1 MQLSADPNSSSWFDA
16 FDARHWDV
24 NGTRIHAR
32 VPRTPAGERPVL
44 LLLHGFPQSHVLWH
58 RVAQLLENQFYIVM
72 PDLRGY
78 GDSAK
83 PPGLPDHSNYSK
95 RTMAQDMVA
104 LMDALGVAQFHLCGH
119 DRGGRV
125 AHRLAVDHPTRVQ
138 SLCVID
144 IAPTLDMYAATDF
157 AFAQAYYH
165 WFHLTQPSPLPETMI
180 GGNPLAYLHA
190 KLGGWGYGGIGY
202 IEHQAVAEYERC
214 IAADGTIHAMC
225 EDYRAS
231 ATIDLDHDRASRALP
246 DGEGKIACD
255 TLVLWGERGV
265 VNRMFDP
272 VALWQA
278 QCAGKVSGRSLPAG
292 HFIPEELPGE
302 TAGHLKDWVIQR
314 PPTDDR

>member
-1 MQLSADPNSSSWFDA
+1 
-16 FDARHWDV
+16 
-24 NGTRIHAR
+24 
-32 VPRTPAGERPVL
+32 
-44 LLLHGFPQSHVLWH
+44 
-58 RVAQLLENQFYIVM
+58 
-72 PDLRGY
+72 
-78 GDSAK
+78 
-83 PPGLPDHSNYSK
+83 
-95 RTMAQDMVA
+95 
-104 LMDALGVAQFHLCGH
+104 
-119 DRGGRV
+119 
-125 AHRLAVDHPTRVQ
+125 
-138 SLCVID
+138 
-144 IAPTLDMYAATDF
+144 
-157 AFAQAYYH
+157 
-165 WFHLTQPSPLPETMI
+165 
-180 GGNPLAYLHA
+180 
-190 KLGGWGYGGIGY
+190 
-202 IEHQAVAEYERC
+202 VAEYERC

-302 TAGHLKDWVIQR
+302 TAGHLKDWVIQH